1 MLKTE
6 IASLMNENRKM
17 FQWATAVDKN
27 MNLSA
32 EDKEISTVVDAWAK
46 VIGEKGRDSNNEIAE
61 YIIKTVQPE
70 VYDVPDELLSQ
81 LFNRGSIGEFD
92 NYQINYLPKNTLKS
106 YEAARAGNVDKS
118 YIDWTQITPTKK
130 FLQIET
136 ELKYSDL
143 RRNGYKTIAN
153 MTTFAEEEFKRKM
166 FYLVFAIVDAAI
178 TGGDQAIVAGA
189 SNPTVVAMDALSLY
203 LGDRGNNP
211 MTVSLSKYAQ
221 AIAKMSGYSS
231 YMSDNMKD
239 EYNKY
244 GLVKFYNGVKIG
256 AISGAHKTGDDQL
269 LITDKRIYGFAD
281 KIGDMDIVGN
291 MRVYET
297 EDNKNE
303 KIELKLT
310 GVEFALA
317 ISDITKVCKIT
328 MT

>member
-6 IASLMNENRKM
+6 IASLMNENGRM
-17 FQWATAVDKN
+17 FQWATSVDKN
-27 MNLSA
+27 LNLSA
-32 EDKEISTVVDAWAK
+32 EDKEISQVVDAWAK
-46 VIGEKGRDSNNEIAE
+46 DISEKGKDNNNELSE
-61 YIIKTVQPE
+61 YILKTVQPE

-81 LFNRGSIGEFD
+81 MFNRGSIGEFD
-92 NYQINYLPKNTLKS
+92 EYQVNFLPKNTLK
-106 YEAARAGNVDKS
+106 AKFAGKGGTVDKS
-118 YIDWTQITPTKK
+118 YIDWTLIKPTWSH
-130 FLQIET
+130 LQIET

-143 RRNGYKTIAN
+143 RRNGYKTIAT

-189 SNPTVVAMDALSLY
+189 ANPTQVAMDALALY
-203 LGDRGNNP
+203 LSDRGSNP

-221 AIAKMSGYSS
+221 AIAKMSGYST

-239 EYNKY
+239 EYNRY

-256 AISGAHKTGDDQL
+256 AISGAKKTGDDQL

-281 KIGDMDIVGN
+281 KIGNMDMRGA

-297 EDNKNE
+297 PDNKRE
-303 KIELKLT
+303 VIELKLT
-310 GVEFALA
+310 GVEFGTSIED
-317 ISDITKVCKIT
+317 ISKVCKIT